1 MPNLISPCIT
11 LNNMDQKNSACSSF
25 AGGFVPI
32 DTEVVVIVTD
42 SGDNDIAMVKIK
54 ARNAPES
61 PREAISALAEAYG
74 LATQDIRASV
84 YVVVGGADG
93 NKLN

>member
-1 MPNLISPCIT
+1 MSSVLKRS
-11 LNNMDQKNSACSSF
+11 MDQQESCCACF

-32 DTEVVVIVTD
+32 GTQVIVIVTD
-42 SGDNDIAMVKIK
+42 QGDNDIACTKTMAKD
-54 ARNAPES
+54 APSS

-74 LATQDIRASV
+74 LVTEDVRASV

-93 NKLN
+93 NRV

>member
-1 MPNLISPCIT
+1 
-11 LNNMDQKNSACSSF
+11 MDQQAVSCASF

-42 SGDNDIAMVKIK
+42 SADTDIAMVKIK
-54 ARNAPES
+54 ACDAPES
-61 PREAISALAEAYG
+61 PIEAISALAEAYG
-74 LATQDIRASV
+74 LATQDVRASV

-93 NKLN
+93 NKL

>member
-1 MPNLISPCIT
+1 
-11 LNNMDQKNSACSSF
+11 MDEQAKSCASF
-25 AGGFVPI
+25 AGGFVAI
-32 DTEVVVIVTD
+32 GTQVIVIITDTE
-42 SGDNDIAMVKIK
+42 DNEIAMMKTEAK
-54 ARNAPES
+54 DAPAS

-74 LATQDIRASV
+74 LATQDVRASV